1 MTKIPVALALAI
13 LMTTPAFALSKKSA
27 SGKAAMGSYAFDAS
41 QMYGNQIRASRYS
54 INRAFDVFVNGE
66 YVGSDPD
73 PRVRATLRQEWRGR
87 FNDD

>member
-1 MTKIPVALALAI
+1 MTKIPVALTLAI

-27 SGKAAMGSYAFDAS
+27 SDKAATGSYAFDAS
-41 QMYGNQIRASRYS
+41 QMYGYQIRAPRYS
-54 INRAFDVFVNGE
+54 TNPAYDVFVNGE

-73 PRVRATLRQEWRGR
+73 PRIRETLRHEWRGR